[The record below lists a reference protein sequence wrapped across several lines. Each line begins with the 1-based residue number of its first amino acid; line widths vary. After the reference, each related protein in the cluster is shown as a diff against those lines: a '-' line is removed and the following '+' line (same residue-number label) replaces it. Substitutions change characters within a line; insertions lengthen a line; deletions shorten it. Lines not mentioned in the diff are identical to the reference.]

1 MKRAG
6 FACAV
11 LATLLLA
18 HPGSAT
24 AATTNTMF
32 VARTLSGSLGTDA
45 GIDVTAGGVVRIS
58 ASGTL
63 RTSGGP
69 CGPNLTP
76 DGCARAFSLT
86 REANAPVGMLLVA
99 FVDRGGRLIS
109 SWTPV
114 GTFGSVAVPRGAARM
129 MLRINGLAEGT
140 YGAYK
145 VVASLGRNPQDL
157 ATTGGVRRLLS
168 EARQVGTGNSILTRK
183 VVQNA
188 LRRFGFSD
196 TPAAVTAVYSGGLQN
211 WFAAQLNPDTI
222 ADGALAGYLT
232 AEPNNTGLLQ
242 RNDNNILCG
251 YGTLMTERQVSSKKQ
266 LLEKLTMYWLE
277 HFSINGSSTL
287 PGPIGEYN
295 TILRA
300 DALGNFAKLI
310 SDIALQPAMLDWL
323 GNNNNNG
330 SNPITNPPNQNFGRE
345 LMQLYI
351 MGTDQLNMDGTQI
364 FDGTGA
370 VKQNYTQ
377 TDVDN
382 VSLALTGYSWTVPNP
397 FPLGLPRNPT
407 TNPVTFTARNHG
419 KGPYAIIGQT
429 VTDPGDSTVV
439 TSVINSLVANPSTA
453 PFQAREMLQR
463 LVTENPSP
471 AYVSRIAS
479 VWVANANDP
488 RQIANVV
495 AAIAAD
501 PEFIS
506 AMSQPMLKETTEFYI
521 DAIRALGGAAA
532 NPVTGTDL
540 APLQGVRADLEGT
553 QQLLYDPETVF
564 GFYTV
569 GDKGP
574 VLSNGLLLSRYNMAA
589 RVSNALQLGALPS
602 LSSTQGCGGANKFN
616 VDASNLSAM
625 NGMQLAGYL
634 LDALVDGGNPELR
647 ALVTNYIN
655 NDPKRAAGA
664 VYIIMSSPE
673 YEVN

>member
-6 FACAV
+6 FACAA

-18 HPGSAT
+18 HPGNAN

-32 VARTLSGSLGTDA
+32 VSRAPSGTLGTDA
-45 GIDVTAGGVVRIS
+45 GIDVSAGGVVRIS

-63 RTSGGP
+63 RTTGGA

-86 REANAPVGMLLVA
+86 REANAPVGVLLAA
-99 FVDRGGRLIS
+99 FIDRGGRLLS

-114 GTFGSVAVPRGAARM
+114 GAFGSVVVPRGAARM
-129 MLRINGLAEGT
+129 VLRINGIAEGT

-157 ATTGGVRRLLS
+157 GTSSGVRRLLS
-168 EARQVGTGNSILTRK
+168 EARQVGTGNSVVTRK

-196 TPAAVTAVYSGGLQN
+196 TPTTISAVYAGGLQN
-211 WFAAQLNPDTI
+211 WFATQLSPDTI
-222 ADGALAGYLT
+222 ADSALAGYLT
-232 AEPNNTGLLQ
+232 AEPNNTGLLAK
-242 RNDNNILCG
+242 NDGSILCA

-277 HFSINGSSTL
+277 HFSINGTSTL
-287 PGPIGEYN
+287 PGPIGEY
-295 TILRA
+295 TTLVRS
-300 DALGNFAKLI
+300 DALGNFAKLL
-310 SDIALQPAMLDWL
+310 SDIAVQPAMLDWL

-330 SNPITNPPNQNFGRE
+330 SSPISNPPNQNFGRE
-345 LMQLYI
+345 LMQLYV
-351 MGTDQLNMDGTQI
+351 MGTDQLNMDGTQVL
-364 FDGTGA
+364 DGTGA

-377 TDVDN
+377 ADVDN
-382 VSLALTGYSWTVPNP
+382 VSLALTGYSWNVPNP
-397 FPLGLPRNPT
+397 FPLGMPRDPAN
-407 TNPVTFTARNHG
+407 NPVTFTARNHG
-419 KGPYAIIGQT
+419 KGPYTIIGQ
-429 VTDPGDSTVV
+429 VVADPGDSTVITTV
-439 TSVINSLVANPSTA
+439 VNALGGNPSTA

-471 AYVSRIAS
+471 AYISRIAH
-479 VWVANANDP
+479 VWATNANDP
-488 RQIANVV
+488 RQIAKVV

-506 AMSQPMLKETTEFYI
+506 AMSQPMLKESTEFYV
-521 DAIRALGGAAA
+521 DAIRALGGAGA
-532 NPVTGTDL
+532 NPVTGSDL
-540 APLQGVRADLEGT
+540 APIQGVRADLEGT

-569 GDKGP
+569 GDKSS
-574 VLSNGLLLSRYNMAA
+574 VLTNGLLLSRYNMAA
-589 RVSNALQLGALPS
+589 RVANALQLGALPA
-602 LSSTQGCGGANKFN
+602 LSSTLGCGGSSKFN
-616 VDASNLSAM
+616 VDASNLASM
-625 NGMQLAGYL
+625 NGTQIAGYL
-634 LDALVDGGNPELR
+634 LDALVDGGNAELR
-647 ALVTNYIN
+647 SLVTNYIN